1 MMSRQEL
8 TEKIAAGSA
17 FLQRT
22 DITEDQVERAKA
34 KLDSY
39 REMLRNIGDEES
51 SKEKAQRNIEAIRT
65 MLNKK
70 LGRVRNEPS
79 DEEQEQRAD
88 HA

>member
-22 DITEDQVERAKA
+22 DITEDQVDRAKV

-39 REMLRNIGDEES
+39 REMLRNMGDEES
-51 SKEKAQRNIEAIRT
+51 SKEKAQRNIEAIRS

-70 LGRVRNEPS
+70 LGRVRNEPG
-79 DEEQEQRAD
+79 DVEEQRAD